1 MMATRTTDVQT
12 DAEELVKARESQ
24 APAKQPLA
32 KPVDEPVIYPLEL
45 PESETRL
52 STPAVGQRA
61 TRPDGRLH
69 GLGQTQYID
78 DITFP
83 HMIHAKVLR
92 SAHPHAR
99 IVSVDTSAA
108 EAMPGVL
115 ATLTGKE
122 IPTNSFGPTL
132 QDQPV
137 LAAEIVRH
145 RGDGV
150 AAVAA
155 VTEQIAADALE
166 KIKIEYEP
174 LEPIFDPLVALE
186 EDSLKIHG
194 GDTNV
199 YASKVIKKGDV
210 ETALAASDHVIH
222 QQYQTQMVEHVPLEP
237 HASIASWDGNG
248 RVSIWSSLG
257 RITLGREDLA
267 RTLNLPQAKIRLIG
281 TIVGGNFGG
290 KNEITNEPI
299 LAMLSRK
306 TGRPVKSVF
315 TRGDEFVS
323 STIRHPFT
331 MDYTSG
337 FMNDGTI
344 IARKIRLILD
354 GGAYCSWT
362 GTTIGKGSILAPG
375 PYNIDN
381 ILVEAYAVYTNKTTT
396 GAMRGFGAPQVCFAY
411 ESQMDDIARTV
422 GMDPL
427 EIRLKNAFSEGSSS
441 PTSQSLHSVAVKESL
456 TQASE
461 RFDWKGWQND

>member
-1 MMATRTTDVQT
+1 MATRTKDVQT
-12 DAEELVKARESQ
+12 DTEELVTARESR
-24 APAKQPLA
+24 APAKQPLTLPA
-32 KPVDEPVIYPLEL
+32 DEPVAFPLQL
-45 PESETRL
+45 PQSKARL
-52 STPAVGQRA
+52 QTPAVGQRA

-78 DITFP
+78 DLTFP

-92 SAHPHAR
+92 SEHAHAR
-99 IVSVDTSAA
+99 IISVDTSAA

-115 ATLTGKE
+115 ATLIGKE
-122 IPTNSFGPTL
+122 IPRNSFGPTL

-137 LAAEIVRH
+137 LADDVVRH

-155 VTEQIAADALE
+155 VTEQLAADALE
-166 KIKIEYEP
+166 KIKVVYEP
-174 LEPIFDPLVALE
+174 LQPVFDPLEALE
-186 EDSLKIHG
+186 DDAPRIHG
-194 GDTNV
+194 GDTNI

-210 ETALAASDHVIH
+210 EKAFAESDHIFERRF
-222 QQYQTQMVEHVPLEP
+222 QTQMVEHVPLEP

-257 RITLGREDLA
+257 RITLGREDLS
-267 RTLNLPQAKIRLIG
+267 RTLEIPQSKVRLIG

-315 TRGDEFVS
+315 TRGDEFIS

-331 MDYTSG
+331 MDYKTG
-337 FMNDGTI
+337 VMNDGTLV
-344 IARKIRLILD
+344 ARKIRIILD

-362 GTTIGKGSILAPG
+362 GTTIGKGSILSPG

-381 ILVEAYAVYTNKTTT
+381 IHVEAYAVYTNKTTT

-411 ESQMDDIARTV
+411 ESQMDDIAHKL

-441 PTSQSLHSVAVKESL
+441 PTSQTLQAVAIKESL
-456 TQASE
+456 NQAAQL
-461 RFDWKGWQND
+461 FGWKEWQA

>member
-1 MMATRTTDVQT
+1 MARRTKDVQT
-12 DAEELVKARESQ
+12 DTEELVTARESQ
-24 APAKQPLA
+24 APAKQPLIV
-32 KPVDEPVIYPLEL
+32 PVDRPTLYPLQL
-45 PESETRL
+45 PQSETRL
-52 STPAVGQRA
+52 KTPAVGQRA

-78 DITFP
+78 DLTFP

-92 SAHPHAR
+92 SAYAHAR
-99 IVSVDTSAA
+99 IISIDMSEA

-122 IPTNSFGPTL
+122 IPVNSFGPTL

-137 LAAEIVRH
+137 LADEIVRH

-166 KIKIEYEP
+166 KIKVEYEP
-174 LEPIFDPLVALE
+174 LQPVFDALE
-186 EDSLKIHG
+186 ALEDDSPKIHG

-199 YASKVIKKGDV
+199 YTSKVIKKGDV
-210 ETALAASDHVIH
+210 EKALAEADHVFH
-222 QQYQTQMVEHVPLEP
+222 RQFQTQAVEHVPLEP

-257 RITLGREDLA
+257 RITLGREDIS
-267 RTLNLPQAKIRLIG
+267 RTLGLPQSKIRLIG

-306 TGRPVKSVF
+306 AGRPVKSVF

-323 STIRHPFT
+323 STVRHPFT

-337 FMNDGTI
+337 VMNDGKI
-344 IARKIRLILD
+344 IARKIRLVLD

-362 GTTIGKGSILAPG
+362 ATTIGKGSILSPG
-375 PYNIDN
+375 PYNIEN

-411 ESQMDDIARTV
+411 ESQMDEIAQKL

-427 EIRLKNAFSEGSSS
+427 EIRLKNAFTEGSSS
-441 PTSQSLHSVAVKESL
+441 PTSQTLQSVALKESL
-456 TQASE
+456 NQASD
-461 RFDWKGWQND
+461 RFGWKEWQR

>member
-1 MMATRTTDVQT
+1 MATRTKGVQT
-12 DAEELVKARESQ
+12 DAEELVTSTESK
-24 APAKQPLA
+24 APAKQPLTLPA
-32 KPVDEPVIYPLEL
+32 VYPLQL
-45 PESETRL
+45 PESESRL
-52 STPAVGQRA
+52 QTPAVGQRA

-78 DITFP
+78 DLTFP

-92 SAHPHAR
+92 SAHAHAR
-99 IVSVDTSAA
+99 IISVDTREA

-137 LAAEIVRH
+137 LADDVVRH

-155 VTEQIAADALE
+155 VTEQIAVDALE
-166 KIKIEYEP
+166 KIKVEYEP
-174 LEPIFDPLVALE
+174 LQPVFDPLEALE
-186 EDSLKIHG
+186 DDSPKIHG
-194 GDTNV
+194 GDTNI
-199 YASKVIKKGDV
+199 YTSKVIKKGDV
-210 ETALAASDHVIH
+210 EKALAESDHVFH
-222 QQYQTQMVEHVPLEP
+222 RQFKTQMVEHVPLEP

-290 KNEITNEPI
+290 KNEITSEPI
-299 LAMLSRK
+299 LALLSLK
-306 TGRPVKSVF
+306 AGRPVKSVF

-337 FMNDGTI
+337 VTSDGTI
-344 IARKIRLILD
+344 IARKIRLVLD

-381 ILVEAYAVYTNKTTT
+381 ILVEAHAVYTNKTTT

-411 ESQMDDIARTV
+411 ESQMDDIAHKL

-441 PTSQSLHSVAVKESL
+441 PTSQTLQSVAVKESL
-456 TQASE
+456 TQASQ
-461 RFDWKGWQND
+461 RFGWKEWQA

>member
-1 MMATRTTDVQT
+1 MATRTKDVQT
-12 DAEELVKARESQ
+12 DTEELVTARESR
-24 APAKQPLA
+24 APAKQPLTLPA
-32 KPVDEPVIYPLEL
+32 DEPVAFPLQL
-45 PESETRL
+45 PQSKARL
-52 STPAVGQRA
+52 QTPAVGQRA

-78 DITFP
+78 DLTFP

-92 SAHPHAR
+92 SEHAHAR
-99 IVSVDTSAA
+99 IISVDTRAA
-108 EAMPGVL
+108 AAMPGVL
-115 ATLTGKE
+115 ATLIGKE
-122 IPTNSFGPTL
+122 IPRNSFGPTL

-137 LAAEIVRH
+137 LADDVVRH

-155 VTEQIAADALE
+155 VTEQLAADALE
-166 KIKIEYEP
+166 KIKVVYEP
-174 LEPIFDPLVALE
+174 LQPVFDPLEALE
-186 EDSLKIHG
+186 DDAPRIHG
-194 GDTNV
+194 GDTNI

-210 ETALAASDHVIH
+210 EKAFAEADHIFE
-222 QQYQTQMVEHVPLEP
+222 QRFQTQMVEHVPLEP

-267 RTLNLPQAKIRLIG
+267 RTLELPQSKIRLIG

-290 KNEITNEPI
+290 KNEITTEPI

-306 TGRPVKSVF
+306 TGRPVKSVY
-315 TRGDEFVS
+315 TRGDEFIS

-331 MDYTSG
+331 MDYKTG
-337 FMNDGTI
+337 VMNDGTI
-344 IARKIRLILD
+344 VARKIRIILD

-362 GTTIGKGSILAPG
+362 GTTIGKGSILSPG
-375 PYNIDN
+375 PYNIEN
-381 ILVEAYAVYTNKTTT
+381 IHVEAYAVYTNKTTT

-411 ESQMDDIARTV
+411 ESQMDDIAHKL

-441 PTSQSLHSVAVKESL
+441 PTSQTLQAVAIKESL
-456 TQASE
+456 NQAAQL
-461 RFDWKGWQND
+461 FGWKEWQA

>member
-1 MMATRTTDVQT
+1 MSATKVKDL
-12 DAEELVKARESQ
+12 EKLVTGTQAK
-24 APAKQPLA
+24 APATQPVTLPADHPVVYPLA
-32 KPVDEPVIYPLEL
+32 L
-45 PESETRL
+45 PESEARKQ
-52 STPAVGQRA
+52 TPAVGQRA
-61 TRPDGRLH
+61 SRPDGRLH

-83 HMIHAKVLR
+83 HMIHAKILR
-92 SAHPHAR
+92 SEHAHAR
-99 IVSVDTSAA
+99 IISIDTSEA

-122 IPTNSFGPTL
+122 VPVNSFGPTY

-137 LAAEIVRH
+137 LADTVVRH

-166 KIKIEYEP
+166 KIKVEYEP
-174 LEPIFDPLVALE
+174 LPAVFDPLEALE
-186 EDSLKIHG
+186 EDSVKVHPPNSNI
-194 GDTNV
+194 
-199 YASKVIKKGDV
+199 YATKTIKKGDV
-210 ETALAASDHVIH
+210 EAALAASDHVFH
-222 QQYQTQMVEHVPLEP
+222 RRFTTQMVEHVPLEP
-237 HASIASWDGNG
+237 HASIATWDGNG

-267 RTLNLPQAKIRLIG
+267 RTLRMPQSKIRLVG

-299 LAMLSRK
+299 LALLAKKS
-306 TGRPVKSVF
+306 GRPVKAVY
-315 TRGDEFVS
+315 TRGDEFIS
-323 STIRHPFT
+323 STIRHPFI
-331 MDYTSG
+331 MDYTTG
-337 FMNDGTI
+337 VDKAGKI
-344 IARKIRLILD
+344 LARKIRLVLD

-381 ILVEAYAVYTNKTTT
+381 VLVEAYAVYTNKTTT

-411 ESQMDDIARTV
+411 ESQMDDIARKL
-422 GMDPL
+422 GIDPL
-427 EIRLKNAFSEGSSS
+427 EIRLRNGFTEGSSS
-441 PTSQSLHSVAVKESL
+441 PTSQTLQSVALKESL
-456 TQASE
+456 AQAAE
-461 RFDWKGWQND
+461 RFGWKDWQA

>member
-1 MMATRTTDVQT
+1 MATRTKDVQT
-12 DAEELVKARESQ
+12 DTEELVTATESR
-24 APAKQPLA
+24 APAKQPLIVPA
-32 KPVDEPVIYPLEL
+32 DQPVAFPLQL
-45 PESETRL
+45 PEFSARL
-52 STPAVGQRA
+52 KTPAVGQRA

-83 HMIHAKVLR
+83 HLIHAKVLR

-99 IVSVDTSAA
+99 IISIDTSAA
-108 EAMPGVL
+108 EALPGVL

-122 IPTNSFGPTL
+122 IPVNSFGPTL

-137 LAAEIVRH
+137 LAAEVVRH

-155 VTEQIAADALE
+155 LTEQIATDALE
-166 KIKIEYEP
+166 LIKVEYEP
-174 LEPIFDPLVALE
+174 LQPVFDPLEALE
-186 EDSLKIHG
+186 DDSPKIHG

-199 YASKVIKKGDV
+199 YTSKVIKKGDV
-210 ETALAASDHVIH
+210 EKALAEADHVFH
-222 QQYQTQMVEHVPLEP
+222 RQFQTQAVEHVPIEP
-237 HASIASWDGNG
+237 HASIASWDANG
-248 RVSIWSSLG
+248 RVSVWSSLG

-267 RTLNLPQAKIRLIG
+267 RTLDLPQSKIRLIG

-315 TRGDEFVS
+315 TRGDEFIS

-331 MDYTSG
+331 MDYTTG
-337 FMNDGTI
+337 VMNDGLI
-344 IARKIRLILD
+344 IARKIRLVLD

-362 GTTIGKGSILAPG
+362 ATTIGKGSILAAG
-375 PYNIDN
+375 PYNIEN
-381 ILVEAYAVYTNKTTT
+381 LLVEAYAVYTNKTTT

-411 ESQMDDIARTV
+411 ESQMDDIAHKL

-427 EIRLKNAFSEGSSS
+427 EIRLKNAFTEGSAS
-441 PTSQSLHSVAVKESL
+441 PTSQTLQSVAVKESL
-456 TQASE
+456 VQASE
-461 RFDWKGWQND
+461 RFGWKEWQR

>member
-1 MMATRTTDVQT
+1 MATRTTDVQT
-12 DAEELVKARESQ
+12 DAEELVKARETQ
-24 APAKQPLA
+24 APAKQPLT
-32 KPVDEPVIYPLEL
+32 KPINEPVVYPLQL
-45 PESETRL
+45 PENESRL
-52 STPAVGQRA
+52 QTPAVGQRA

-92 SAHPHAR
+92 SEHAHAR
-99 IVSVDTSAA
+99 IISIDMSAA
-108 EAMPGVL
+108 EAMPGVY

-166 KIKIEYEP
+166 KIKVVYEP
-174 LEPIFDPLVALE
+174 LPPLFDPLDALK
-186 EDSLKIHG
+186 DDAIKIHG
-194 GDTNV
+194 GDTNI
-199 YASKVIKKGDV
+199 YASKVIQKGDV
-210 ETALAASDHVIH
+210 ESALAAADHVIH

-381 ILVEAYAVYTNKTTT
+381 IYVEAHAVYTNKTTT

-427 EIRLKNAFSEGSSS
+427 EIRLKNAFIEGSLS

-456 TQASE
+456 TQAAD
-461 RFDWKGWQND
+461 RFGWKDRNND